1 VTSRNI
7 ERGKPTLDQR
17 FAICTNAVLIYDQ
30 QVLRSAKSELDFLV
44 RDRLHDLDGHAVPC
58 KTLTCD
64 CTGRKDSN
72 RPIGRGAGLKIRE
85 LVRHI
90 VAQLAFGQARVLVHR
105 A

>member
-1 VTSRNI
+1 
-7 ERGKPTLDQR
+7 
-17 FAICTNAVLIYDQ
+17 
-30 QVLRSAKSELDFLV
+30 VLRSAKNELDFLV

-58 KTLTCD
+58 KPLTCG

-72 RPIGRGAGLKIRE
+72 RPIGGGAGLKIRE